1 MRCNFTNMRG
11 GEGTSRVTRTSRA
24 AGALDAAVS
33 SCPSRRDSASALFV
47 VVRHIGGTCPTS
59 AEDASKRETLRM
71 AIGCSTRPEQSQQA
85 DTEEVLICLE
95 RTQGRFTRLQDR
107 LKRGIL

>member
-1 MRCNFTNMRG
+1 MRCNFTNLRG

-59 AEDASKRETLRM
+59 RKTHGSHRPTGGRVPALPRKVRQVVVCTSRPRERKRPGKQCAHRTLSRLP
-71 AIGCSTRPEQSQQA
+71 RPW
-85 DTEEVLICLE
+85 
-95 RTQGRFTRLQDR
+95 
-107 LKRGIL
+107 